1 MALLEVKGIDIRFG
15 GRHALRA
22 VDLAVEGGRITGL
35 IGPNGAGK
43 TTLFDV
49 ITGLRDP
56 DTGSVVLDG
65 RDITRMPP
73 HRRARLGLAR
83 TFQRLEI
90 FGSLTV
96 SDNIRVA
103 AEMAGPRRRST
114 AAAAAEA
121 DGIVARMGLTAVA
134 GDRADSL
141 PTGSARLVELGR
153 ALATRPRA
161 LLLDE
166 PASGLDDA
174 ESDVLGAL
182 LVQLAAEGTAVLLV
196 EHDVALV
203 MRVCEWIHVLDAGS
217 MLAAGPPAEIRA
229 SPAVLD
235 AYLGTAVPGEHGGRR
250 A

>member
-1 MALLEVKGIDIRFG
+1 MALLEVKGIDVRFG